1 MVQIIFLHLFQYGGI
16 HKAIYLK
23 DNPSAAFI
31 VDFMWCLSRT
41 PVDVFVMISGY
52 FLITSKSDIHS
63 ALQRCKKPYEGML
76 CYSLII
82 GIIFFIIMPEL
93 FIPAEVIKTLLPF
106 FSRTWYFLDNY
117 IIILLISPF
126 LDKMLVALSKK
137 EYLFFAGI
145 VFLVMSVWSTLGKID
160 VISDVVNTSKV
171 TDNYYGKSL
180 GGFLTMYIIGGYIH
194 LHIKDDH
201 ISVFKK
207 RMCYLLLFFGM
218 CILDFTLYSIF
229 PEYKKVYG
237 MFNNPL
243 VIIESVVLI
252 LFFRSLTFSS
262 NVINT
267 LASTTLGVYI
277 IHEHPYI
284 RKWLWATF
292 NMQNPS
298 FYQNLSYIPLSVLVC
313 LAVFSGCSLIELI
326 RMKLF
331 TIFTEHR
338 QRKKVKQ

>member
-1 MVQIIFLHLFQYGGI
+1 
-16 HKAIYLK
+16 
-23 DNPSAAFI
+23 
-31 VDFMWCLSRT
+31 
-41 PVDVFVMISGY
+41 
-52 FLITSKSDIHS
+52 
-63 ALQRCKKPYEGML
+63 ML

-207 RMCYLLLFFGM
+207 RMRYLLLFFGM

-243 VIIESVVLI
+243 VIIESVALI

-292 NMQNPS
+292 NMQDPS